1 MKTSARRFDITVL
14 LGLLLLA
21 TAVQWLVVRR
31 AVTTSLD
38 AVRYVRLAD
47 EIERHGVIDMVKREG
62 EQPLFPLWI
71 YTVERTISVFRPID
85 RAAAAQTA
93 SAVVMVLLVIPVYF
107 ASRRLVGRIAA
118 AVGTLLMIVIPDVA
132 RLGGDATS
140 DSLHLLFFALAFW
153 AITAWID
160 DRSRRGVVRAW
171 GLPTLTGIAIG
182 VALLTRVES
191 IVLLAALPMFL
202 LCSIGRRDTCG
213 RAMLLPSVAM
223 AVGLAIV
230 WLPYLAATN
239 SISADALQRRL
250 LGRADPRPAVA
261 QSAAVTELSQGEG
274 SFAAKEPTHS
284 IRRRGLLAAT
294 VRLPRKLAAAF
305 GYWIGLAGI
314 WGAILLARRRLR
326 PTELFARIFF
336 VTYLLIAFAFCAREG
351 YLESRHLMPLV
362 VVSLG
367 SVGLG
372 LLWIARQIGHA
383 IGRTQQTR
391 LRVIGTAAAV
401 MLIAALSLPWTL
413 APLHASRLGHRQAG
427 EWLAAKVPKDAAVVD
442 TFGWTGLYSKRA
454 THIYRDADRWLA
466 DPHVAYLIV
475 EEKEMRHDSPR
486 AETLRQLIA
495 PAGPPVARFPSK
507 EIARPNERIVSVYR
521 LRLQDKTLQ

>member
-1 MKTSARRFDITVL
+1 
-14 LGLLLLA
+14 
-21 TAVQWLVVRR
+21 
-31 AVTTSLD
+31 
-38 AVRYVRLAD
+38 
-47 EIERHGVIDMVKREG
+47 
-62 EQPLFPLWI
+62 
-71 YTVERTISVFRPID
+71 
-85 RAAAAQTA
+85 
-93 SAVVMVLLVIPVYF
+93 
-107 ASRRLVGRIAA
+107 
-118 AVGTLLMIVIPDVA
+118 
-132 RLGGDATS
+132 
-140 DSLHLLFFALAFW
+140 
-153 AITAWID
+153 
-160 DRSRRGVVRAW
+160 
-171 GLPTLTGIAIG
+171 
-182 VALLTRVES
+182 
-191 IVLLAALPMFL
+191 
-202 LCSIGRRDTCG
+202 
-213 RAMLLPSVAM
+213 
-223 AVGLAIV
+223 
-230 WLPYLAATN
+230 
-239 SISADALQRRL
+239 
-250 LGRADPRPAVA
+250 
-261 QSAAVTELSQGEG
+261 
-274 SFAAKEPTHS
+274 
-284 IRRRGLLAAT
+284 
-294 VRLPRKLAAAF
+294 
-305 GYWIGLAGI
+305 
-314 WGAILLARRRLR
+314 
-326 PTELFARIFF
+326 
-336 VTYLLIAFAFCAREG
+336 
-351 YLESRHLMPLV
+351 MPLV